1 MDNIN
6 EVTEKLKNV
15 ISTSYNITLM
25 DYIGI
30 MISIII
36 FTMLFFYFYTKLNL
50 NDVNCS
56 NMNYEYK
63 NNAPLTNIDFSS
75 NIYGYKLRDYFIK
88 TAYNACCAGEFKN
101 DYVNICSL
109 KNCIKQGARCLDFE
123 IYSLDN
129 EPVIAASSIENITIK
144 ETYNIVEFSNAM
156 DIINN
161 YAFSGGM
168 SPCPNDPLLIH
179 LRIMSNNKQI
189 YDKMATV
196 LQEKLGK
203 RLLNSKYSYER
214 VDVSNEALSSFK
226 DKIII
231 IVDKSNP
238 TYLDTKLKE
247 YVNISSNSESMRK
260 LRFSYGIKFANDISE
275 LKEYNKRH
283 MTIVL
288 PDVGP
293 TSSNYS
299 IAVAKN
305 YGCQL
310 IAMCFQNYDI
320 NMIMYEKNFND
331 IGRAFEL
338 KNEELRYTEVKIP
351 IPDKPNEK
359 VSYKTRIIETP
370 GGLTFTT

>member
-1 MDNIN
+1 MDKIN
-6 EVTEKLKNV
+6 ESFDKIKNFSKSYD
-15 ISTSYNITLM
+15 ISLI

-30 MISIII
+30 IISIII
-36 FTMLFFYFYTKLNL
+36 FTMLFYYFYSKYNL
-50 NDVNCS
+50 NERNCS
-56 NMNYEYK
+56 EMNYEYK
-63 NNAPLTNIDFSS
+63 NSAPLSNVDYNTNIYS
-75 NIYGYKLRDYFIK
+75 YKLRDYYIK
-88 TAYNACCAGEFKN
+88 TAYNACCAGGFKN

-123 IYSLDN
+123 VYSLDN
-129 EPVIAASSIENITIK
+129 DPVIAASSIENYSIK
-144 ETYNIVEFSNAM
+144 ETYNSVKFSNAM
-156 DIINN
+156 DVINN
-161 YAFSGGM
+161 YAFSGAT

-189 YDKMATV
+189 YDKMATI
-196 LQEKLGK
+196 LQEKLGR

-275 LKEYNKRH
+275 LKEYNKKH

-288 PDVGP
+288 PDVGSSP
-293 TSSNYS
+293 SNYS
-299 IAVAKN
+299 IAVAKK

-310 IAMCFQNYDI
+310 IAMCFQNHDV
-320 NMIMYEKNFND
+320 NMIMYEQNFND

-338 KNEELRYTEVKIP
+338 KDEDLRYKEVKIP
-351 IPDKPNEK
+351 IPAKPDKK
-359 VSYKTRIIETP
+359 VSYKTRTINTP
-370 GGLTFTT
+370 AGLSFSN